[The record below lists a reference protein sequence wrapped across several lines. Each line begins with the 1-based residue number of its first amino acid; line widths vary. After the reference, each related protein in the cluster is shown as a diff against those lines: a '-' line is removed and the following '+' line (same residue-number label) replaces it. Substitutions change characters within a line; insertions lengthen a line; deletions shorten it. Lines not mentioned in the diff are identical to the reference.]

1 MSGSMRSAAGRT
13 AASRLRSAGMPR
25 AGQGHGRSSP
35 GAGGQLP
42 GRAHAR
48 RPQGL
53 DFCPGTGEPASWAA
67 RQPATTSWLEH
78 ATAYAAM
85 KWPLAAAH
93 TRAGIAD
100 ALATITPALI
110 TPGRDKPP
118 AAVLRAALYRHAFR
132 PAQSG

>member
-1 MSGSMRSAAGRT
+1 
-13 AASRLRSAGMPR
+13 MPR

-42 GRAHAR
+42 GRAHPR

-53 DFCPGTGEPASWAA
+53 DFCPGTGEPASWATRA
-67 RQPATTSWLEH
+67 PATISWLEH
-78 ATAYAAM
+78 AAAYAAM

-93 TRAGIAD
+93 TRAGIAG

-110 TPGRDKPP
+110 RPGRGRPP
-118 AAVLRAALYRHAFR
+118 AEVLRAALYGHVFNPARGRH
-132 PAQSG
+132 